1 MLQVNKYYLLSKV
14 EWQEAKFGYSP
25 NAIAFVKL
33 TKAID
38 DQGEQLI
45 KAIES
50 HKRQLYQT
58 NIIDKKMILILMI
71 VKRNIYEVYNKIFFK
86 KR

>member
-1 MLQVNKYYLLSKV
+1 MT
-14 EWQEAKFGYSP
+14 EEAKFDYSP

-58 NIIDKKMILILMI
+58 NIIDKKMILILMT
-71 VKRNIYEVYNKIFFK
+71 VKRNIYEIYNKIFFK

>member
-33 TKAID
+33 TKVID

-71 VKRNIYEVYNKIFFK
+71 VKRNIYEIYNKIFFK

>member
-1 MLQVNKYYLLSKV
+1 MT
-14 EWQEAKFGYSP
+14 EEAKFDYSP

-38 DQGEQLI
+38 DQREQLI

-50 HKRQLYQT
+50 HKRSY
-58 NIIDKKMILILMI
+58 IKLI
-71 VKRNIYEVYNKIFFK
+71 
-86 KR
+86 